1 MKILVVGSG
10 GREHALAWKIAD
22 SPLCTD
28 LYCAPGNPGT
38 AELGTNINIADNNI
52 EELTRFA
59 IEKKID
65 LVVVGPEEPIFMG
78 LADRLAKVGIKSF
91 SPCAEAG
98 KLESD
103 KAYAKELMRQYAIPT
118 AEARVFTN
126 YPDAKAYIASRDEP
140 LVIKAAGPAKGKGVI
155 VCDDPADALLA
166 AEKIMVSKIFGESGE
181 KLVVEE
187 KLTGQEVSILAL
199 VDGRNIYV
207 LESAQDHKAIGD
219 NDTGPNTGGMGA
231 YTPAPF
237 INDHLCQQIER
248 QILVPIVDAV
258 NRSGCTFQ
266 GVLYAG
272 LMLTTTGPKVLE
284 FNTRF
289 GDPETQPIIMRLK
302 SDLVEAL
309 MATAE
314 GKLDRITLEWDPR
327 PAVCVV
333 MASGGYPGKYETGK
347 VITGLDAARS
357 LSDTM
362 VFHAG
367 TKLNSQDEVV
377 TAGGRVLG
385 VTALGQ
391 TLGEAKRRAYQA
403 AEKISFDGMYYRKD
417 ISDKALNTTSIKQTT
432 TNK

>member
-1 MKILVVGSG
+1 MKIMVVGSG

-22 SPLCTD
+22 SPRCSQ

-38 AELGTNINIADNNI
+38 AELGTNVNIADNNI
-52 EELTRFA
+52 DELVKFA
-59 IEKKID
+59 KEKAID
-65 LVVVGPEEPIFMG
+65 LVVIGPEEPLQLG
-78 LADRLAKVGIKSF
+78 LADRLAEVGIKSF
-91 SPCAEAG
+91 GPNAAAAQ
-98 KLESD
+98 LEGD
-103 KAYAKELMRQYAIPT
+103 KAYAKELMRQYAVPT

-126 YPDAKAYIASRDEP
+126 YTDAKAYIASRDEP

-166 AEKIMVSKIFGESGE
+166 AEKIMVDQIFGASGE

-199 VDGRNIYV
+199 VDGRNIYL

-231 YTPAPF
+231 YSPAPF
-237 INDHLCQQIER
+237 VTDAILDQIER
-248 QILVPIVDAV
+248 QVLVPVIDAI
-258 NRSGCTFQ
+258 NRSGSIFQ

-289 GDPETQPIIMRLK
+289 GDPETQPILMRLK
-302 SDLVEAL
+302 SDIVEAL

-314 GKLDRITLEWDPR
+314 GKLDEITLEWDTR
-327 PAVCVV
+327 PSVCVV
-333 MASGGYPGKYETGK
+333 MSSCGYPGKYEAGK
-347 VITGLDAARS
+347 VISGIDQTRS
-357 LSDTM
+357 MPDTM

-367 TKLNSQDEVV
+367 TKMDAQGRLV

-391 TLGEAKRRAYQA
+391 TLQEAKRRAYNA
-403 AEKISFDGMYYRKD
+403 VEKITFDGAYYRKD
-417 ISDKALNTTSIKQTT
+417 ISDKAVGHKH
-432 TNK
+432 TNNVK

>member
-1 MKILVVGSG
+1 MKILVIGSG

-22 SPLCTD
+22 SPQCTE
-28 LYCAPGNPGT
+28 LFCAPGNPGT
-38 AELGTNINIADNNI
+38 AELGTNVNIADNNVG
-52 EELTRFA
+52 ELVKFA
-59 IEKKID
+59 REKKID
-65 LVVVGPEEPIFMG
+65 LVVIGPEEPIFMG
-78 LADRLAKVGIKSF
+78 LADQLAKAGIKAFGPS
-91 SPCAEAG
+91 AEAG

-103 KAYAKELMRQYAIPT
+103 KAYAKELMRQYTIPT

-155 VCDDPADALLA
+155 VCDDPSDALLA
-166 AEKIMVSKIFGESGE
+166 AEKIMVSKIFGDAGE

-237 INDHLCQQIER
+237 INDHTCELIER
-248 QILVPIVDAV
+248 QILVPIVDAI
-258 NRSGCTFQ
+258 NRSESIFQ

-302 SDLVEAL
+302 SDLIEAL

-314 GKLDRITLEWDPR
+314 GKLDEITLQWDPR
-327 PAVCVV
+327 PSVCVV

-347 VITGLDAARS
+347 VITGIDDTRS
-357 LSDTM
+357 MSDTM

-367 TKLNSQDEVV
+367 TKLDNQGRVV

-391 TLGEAKRRAYQA
+391 TLADAKRRAYHA
-403 AEKISFDGMYYRKD
+403 VEKISFDGMYYRKD
-417 ISDKALNTTSIKQTT
+417 ISDKALNTTKQIAN
-432 TNK
+432 NK